1 MGAPCIMIV
10 VSSERFADAT
20 LSVIENT
27 DPTSLK
33 SLYTVERCV
42 RQANGSLVGHV
53 KYGVDGFPDH
63 ASALEFG
70 REWCRTMG
78 GYENNPEP
86 MKYETEF
93 EAPAR
98 TS

>member
-1 MGAPCIMIV
+1 MIV
-10 VSSERFADAT
+10 ASSERFGDAT
-20 LSVIENT
+20 LAVMEHS
-27 DPTSLK
+27 DSTSLK
-33 SLYTVERCV
+33 SLYTVERWV
-42 RQANGSLVGHV
+42 TLPDGTQAGHV

-86 MKYETEF
+86 KEYEI
-93 EAPAR
+93 AC
-98 TS
+98 

>member
-1 MGAPCIMIV
+1 MIV
-10 VSSERFADAT
+10 VSSEQFGDAT
-20 LSVIENT
+20 LSVLGNT
-27 DPTSLK
+27 DRTSLK

-42 RQANGSLVGHV
+42 TQLNGSQAGRVR
-53 KYGVDGFPDH
+53 YGVDGFPDH

-78 GYENNPEP
+78 GYEHNPEP
-86 MKYETEF
+86 KKYETAF
-93 EAPAR
+93 ESLAG